1 MVFPR
6 NLVITVLKKCI
17 YSDERV
23 FNTRLFHDV
32 GKGID
37 AGALIGPIM
46 TPFVDM
52 YEMMQQKAKIAR
64 EREESPLSSSKSI
77 FDIIDRLKQPST
89 TTTPQPPL
97 IERLLRPYI
106 EPWKQQLDDFSK
118 GITTSTI
125 PTPSTASPRTTT
137 FRPENFFELVQK
149 RMTAVFRNK
158 RQVISP
164 KPDPL
169 NSITGVDEPFL
180 QLTNPFT
187 PNPLMSL
194 FTTLQHFPELPPLQI
209 NNIPNKD
216 IFLVKPT
223 LPETHFK
230 LRDPF
235 YNPLFPNRKNK
246 LFDLLAGGEAAHKQR

>member
-1 MVFPR
+1 P
-6 NLVITVLKKCI
+6 T
-17 YSDERV
+17 
-23 FNTRLFHDV
+23 LFHDI
-32 GKGID
+32 GKGVD

-52 YEMMQQKAKIAR
+52 YEMMQQKAKLRAYADRIAR
-64 EREESPLSSSKSI
+64 EQEESPLSSSKSI
-77 FDIIDRLKQPST
+77 FDIIRRLKQPST

-106 EPWKQQLDDFSK
+106 EPWKQQLDDFLK

-137 FRPENFFELVQK
+137 FRPDNLFEFVQK
-149 RMTAVFRNK
+149 KVTAVLRNK

-169 NSITGVDEPFL
+169 NSITGVDEPLL

-187 PNPLMSL
+187 PNPLMTL
-194 FTTLQHFPELPPLQI
+194 FTTLQPFPELPPLQS
-209 NNIPNKD
+209 NKIPNKE

-230 LRDPF
+230 LRDPL

-246 LFDLLAGGEAAHKQR
+246 LFDLLAGGE